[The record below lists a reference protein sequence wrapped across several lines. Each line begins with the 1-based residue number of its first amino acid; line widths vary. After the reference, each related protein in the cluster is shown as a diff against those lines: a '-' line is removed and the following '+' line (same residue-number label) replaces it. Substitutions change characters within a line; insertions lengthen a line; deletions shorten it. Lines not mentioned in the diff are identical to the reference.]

1 MKVISTN
8 IGDPVTFEWNGK
20 KEQTGIFKF
29 PTDKGVFLRKNDVE
43 NDTVIDHVHHGGIN
57 KACYLFSSDYY
68 EYWKNLYPKLK
79 WDWGMFGENLTIEGL
94 NESTICI
101 GDIYKVGDALVQV
114 SQPREPCYKLGIRFG
129 TQHILKE
136 FIAHNHP
143 GTYVKVLE
151 EGHVAKGDT
160 MVLVEN
166 SNNKLTVQQFYEL
179 IFAKEKSKELLSLFM
194 TNESVPQ
201 YKKDRFEKYL
211 S

>member
-8 IGDPVTFEWNGK
+8 IGDSVTFEWKGK
-20 KEQTGIFKF
+20 KEQTGIFKY
-29 PTDKGVFLRKNDVE
+29 PTSKGLFLRQNDVKD
-43 NDTVIDHVHHGGIN
+43 DTIIDRVHHGGIN

-68 EYWKNLYPKLK
+68 SYWKNLYPDLI

-94 NESTICI
+94 DEFKVRV
-101 GDIYKVGDALVQV
+101 GDIYKIGEALVQV

-129 TQHILKE
+129 TQKILKE

-143 GTYVKVLE
+143 GTYVKILE
-151 EGHVAKGDT
+151 EGTVKTGDDV
-160 MVLVEN
+160 VLIERSSN
-166 SNNKLTVQQFYEL
+166 SLTVQQFYEL
-179 IFAKEKSKELLSLFM
+179 MFLKEKPQDLLSLLM

-201 YKKDRFEKYL
+201 YKKDRFKKYL